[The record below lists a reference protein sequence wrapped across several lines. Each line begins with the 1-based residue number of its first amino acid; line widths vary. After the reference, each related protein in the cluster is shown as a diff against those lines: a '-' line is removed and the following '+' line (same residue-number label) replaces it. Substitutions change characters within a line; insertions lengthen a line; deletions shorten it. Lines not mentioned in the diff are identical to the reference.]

1 MHKFSP
7 QEILRIAIVV
17 EANGRQFYEDLE
29 NKAKD
34 DKVKEVFRFLKEEEI
49 AHGQAFQ
56 RIIEMK
62 EDFMI
67 YEFSVYEYEAYVKAI
82 ASLYIFSQE
91 LIENRIAVPF
101 DSEIDAVDFGIQ
113 IEKDSILTYLTL
125 ADYILPV
132 KQSVL
137 YKIIDDEKKH
147 LVKLTDL
154 KKYLINGQ

>member
-154 KKYLINGQ
+154 KKYLINEQ